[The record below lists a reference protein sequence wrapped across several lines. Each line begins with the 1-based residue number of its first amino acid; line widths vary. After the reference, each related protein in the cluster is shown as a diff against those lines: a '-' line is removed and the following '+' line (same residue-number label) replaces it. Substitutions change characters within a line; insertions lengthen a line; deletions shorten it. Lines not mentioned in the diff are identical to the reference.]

1 MINNLRVITGSEIV
15 SAVSDMCIKA
25 STQLPEDVINT
36 LDKMKQNE
44 PFKTAKDIL
53 GIIQENAE
61 IAYSEEMPMCQDTGM
76 VVVFLEIGKELYIE
90 GDIISELVNQGVR
103 QGYEKGLLR
112 KSVVADPLN
121 RLNTGDNTP
130 AVIHQKVVSGNQ
142 LKITVV
148 PKGFG
153 SENMSRVYMLKPSD
167 GEGGVMK
174 AVLETVEAAGPNAC
188 PPMVVGI
195 GIGGTFDQVTQ
206 LAKRALIRPLG
217 STHKLKSYNSLEERL
232 LEAINNLGIGP
243 QGFGGLTTALGVHI
257 EMAPTHIAGL
267 PVAINIGC
275 HASRHQEIIL

>member
-1 MINNLRVITGSEIV
+1 MINNLRILAGRDVI

-25 STQLPEDVINT
+25 STQLPEDVKNT
-36 LDKMKQNE
+36 LDQMKHKE
-44 PFKTAKDIL
+44 PFKAAKDIL
-53 GIIQENAE
+53 SIIQENAE
-61 IAYSEEMPMCQDTGM
+61 IAQAEEMPMCQDTGM

-90 GDIISELVNQGVR
+90 GDAIEDLVNEGVR
-103 QGYEKGLLR
+103 QGYEKGFLR

-121 RLNTGDNTP
+121 RTNTGDNTP
-130 AVIHQKVVSGNQ
+130 AVIHQKIVGGNQ
-142 LKITVV
+142 LKITLV

-167 GEGGVMK
+167 GEEGVIK

-188 PPMVVGI
+188 PPMVIGI

-206 LAKRALIRPLG
+206 LAKTALIRPLG
-217 STHKLKSYNSLEERL
+217 SSHKLNYYDSLEKRL
-232 LEAINNLGIGP
+232 LENINNLGIGP

-257 EMAPTHIAGL
+257 EIAPTHIAGL

>member
-15 SAVSDMCIKA
+15 SAVSEMCIKA

-36 LDKMKQNE
+36 LDKMKQKE
-44 PFKTAKDIL
+44 PFKIAKDIL
-53 GIIQENAE
+53 GIIQENAGV
-61 IAYSEEMPMCQDTGM
+61 AHSEETPMCQDTGM

-121 RLNTGDNTP
+121 RTNTGDNTP
-130 AVIHQKVVSGNQ
+130 AVIHQKAVSGSQ

-167 GEGGVMK
+167 GEDGVMK

>member
-1 MINNLRVITGSEIV
+1 MIDNLRVIAGSEIV

-25 STQLPEDVINT
+25 STQLPGDVINT
-36 LDKMKQNE
+36 LDKMKQKE

-53 GIIQENAE
+53 NIIQENAE
-61 IAYSEEMPMCQDTGM
+61 IAHSQETPMCQDTGM
-76 VVVFLEIGKELYIE
+76 VVVFLEIGKEMYIE
-90 GDIISELVNQGVR
+90 GDTIEDLVNAGVR
-103 QGYEKGLLR
+103 QGYEKGFLR

-130 AVIHQKVVSGNQ
+130 AVIHQKIVGGNQ

-167 GEGGVMK
+167 GEDGVIK

-188 PPMVVGI
+188 PPMVIGI

-206 LAKRALIRPLG
+206 LAKIALIRPLG
-217 STHKLKSYNSLEERL
+217 SSHKLKYYDSLEKRL
-232 LEAINNLGIGP
+232 LENINNLGIGP

-257 EMAPTHIAGL
+257 EIAPTHIAGL

>member
-1 MINNLRVITGSEIV
+1 MIDNLRILAGMDII
-15 SAVSDMCIKA
+15 SAVSTMCIKA
-25 STQLPEDVINT
+25 STQLPDDVKNR
-36 LDKMKQNE
+36 LDKMKNKE
-44 PFKTAKDIL
+44 PFKAAKDIL
-53 GIIQENAE
+53 NIIQENAE
-61 IAYSEEMPMCQDTGM
+61 IAQAEEMPMCQDTGM
-76 VVVFLEIGKELYIE
+76 VVVFLEIGKELYVE
-90 GDIISELVNQGVR
+90 GDTIEDLVNEGVR
-103 QGYEKGLLR
+103 QGYEKGFLR

-121 RLNTGDNTP
+121 RANTGDNTP
-130 AVIHQKVVSGNQ
+130 AVIHQKIVGGNQ

-167 GEGGVMK
+167 GENGVIK

-188 PPMVVGI
+188 PPMVIGI

-206 LAKRALIRPLG
+206 LAKIALIRPLG
-217 STHKLKSYNSLEERL
+217 SSHKLKYYDSLEKRL
-232 LEAINNLGIGP
+232 LENINNLGIGP

-257 EMAPTHIAGL
+257 EIAPTHIAGL